1 MEPRV
6 IKRYAN
12 RKLYDTQHSR
22 YVTLDQIAEM
32 VREGEDVR
40 IVDNTS
46 KEDLTS
52 VTLAQI
58 ILEEE
63 KRKKSFL
70 PLAAMR
76 HIIQTGGES
85 IQELASQA
93 GAKVRSVL
101 RFGKEGEEG
110 GEEGVAVAEETMEAA
125 ATGETGEKADKAAH
139 ANSAA
144 EVPSIREILENPQK
158 TFEDVQKKVDDRI
171 RTVVE
176 SISPFAAMQR
186 ELATLSARVAELE
199 KRLGDLDGK
208 RE

>member
-1 MEPRV
+1 MSEPRI

-22 YVTLDQIAEM
+22 YVTLEQIADM

-40 IVDNTS
+40 IVDNTT

-101 RFGKEGEEG
+101 RIREGEGEDGQPLAEG
-110 GEEGVAVAEETMEAA
+110 EVVEEGTQQDGVAA
-125 ATGETGEKADKAAH
+125 
-139 ANSAA
+139 
-144 EVPSIREILENPQK
+144 PLRELLESPQK
-158 TFEDVQKKVDDRI
+158 ALDELQKKVDDRI
-171 RTVVE
+171 QKVVE
-176 SISPFAAMQR
+176 SISPFASLQR
-186 ELATLSARVAELE
+186 ELATLTARVADLE
-199 KRLGDLDGK
+199 KRLDSK
-208 RE
+208 